1 MTKVRLGTAG
11 VLWCRVT
18 VRDNCVSLVL
28 PKKLHHY
35 LVQSIEI
42 CLENHSKVKP
52 NNWLNY
58 DGNKQTLLKL
68 GVVRE
73 NCERVFGD

>member
-28 PKKLHHY
+28 QKKLHHY

-52 NNWLNY
+52 NNWLSY

-73 NCERVFGD
+73 NCEKGVR